1 MRGVFVDEKLHL
13 LVELQKL
20 DSNILTLRLKIDSM
34 PSHIA
39 AEEAP
44 YKEAVKAFETA
55 RQQQLS
61 LEKKKK
67 DKERL
72 IEDLTEKIRKLKA
85 RSSEI
90 KTNKEYQANLKEVE
104 AVEAEIS
111 SAEDDILS
119 IMEVIDA
126 ASKSAE
132 ADNARLAE
140 AKAGVESLNKE
151 KEKEIRFI
159 EQELLSLKEKRKQFP
174 EKIEPDLYK
183 LYMNLL
189 KSGRGL
195 AVAEAKKERC
205 GGCNMNIPPQLFVE
219 LKLGGTIFQC
229 PQCRRILF
237 YEKPALENNETAGR
251 N

>member
-44 YKEAVKAFETA
+44 YKEAAKAFETA

-85 RSSEI
+85 RSSET
-90 KTNKEYQANLKEVE
+90 KTNKEYQANLKEAE
-104 AVEAEIS
+104 A
-111 SAEDDILS
+111 
-119 IMEVIDA
+119 
-126 ASKSAE
+126 AE

-159 EQELLSLKEKRKQFP
+159 EQELLSLKEKRKQLS